1 VTRELTL
8 SGNREM
14 VYFKREVYS
23 GMTAEAFFVSKLA
36 YQLLTEITSAVLLAR
51 PLSFFTNG
59 SYRDFTFTG
68 FLVFP
73 VFSGLRNFLWIFT
86 PTEKNAG
93 VLSVFT
99 ILVLTLAVVL
109 GTSYPAIRQ
118 ADLTVFISTAV
129 AVYRLCASVCVSAT
143 DHPLQDTLQLHS

>member
-1 VTRELTL
+1 MFRFKTL
-8 SGNREM
+8 SRER
-14 VYFKREVYS
+14 FKTFPGIPGSRNFLADFCN
-23 GMTAEAFFVSKLA
+23 TAK
-36 YQLLTEITSAVLLAR
+36 ITSAALLAR

-73 VFSGLRNFLWIFT
+73 VFLGLRNFLWIFT

-99 ILVLTLAVVL
+99 ILVLTLAIVL
-109 GTSYPAIRQ
+109 GTSYPANRQ
-118 ADLTVFISTAV
+118 AGARFIWGW
-129 AVYRLCASVCVSAT
+129 
-143 DHPLQDTLQLHS
+143 